1 MPGEMSFQ
9 PTGQVGHAVSAIM
22 AETGAAGQASVAAIA
37 ESSRSS
43 AALFLAARQAQLAAA
58 AADVIA
64 AAEDGSAAALSRPLR
79 RFETLTT
86 ALWTVQFEVCAPGAS
101 PPRPALAAGAS
112 ARAAVTASAGLPGY
126 QFGPLFGPAPGLDGL
141 GDGGVS
147 PGFCPLDAP
156 GPGGVSGSFLTQ
168 PGSGGFLPLPL
179 QGCPQLAGSTPG
191 VLTHSLNLGAGGL
204 GPGIGGSCLRPGGCD
219 GLPGLPGDQFG
230 PLSGPT
236 LGLGGVSGSGFGQM
250 LVSFPGPGLLG
261 GQAAGHV
268 LVRLAHRHHA
278 HGRPRPAGPDH
289 PDPWP

>member
-147 PGFCPLDAP
+147 PGFCPLDAF
-156 GPGGVSGSFLTQ
+156 GRLGSD
-168 PGSGGFLPLPL
+168 
-179 QGCPQLAGSTPG
+179 A
-191 VLTHSLNLGAGGL
+191 
-204 GPGIGGSCLRPGGCD
+204 
-219 GLPGLPGDQFG
+219 
-230 PLSGPT
+230 
-236 LGLGGVSGSGFGQM
+236 LGLGSVSGGGFGQV
-250 LVSFPGPGLLG
+250 LVSFPGSGRLG
-261 GQAAGHV
+261 GQAGGHV
-268 LVRLAHRHHA
+268 PGRSIGGLAHRHHA

>member
-112 ARAAVTASAGLPGY
+112 TRAAVTASAGLPGY
-126 QFGPLFGPAPGLDGL
+126 QFGPL
-141 GDGGVS
+141 
-147 PGFCPLDAP
+147 P
-156 GPGGVSGSFLTQ
+156 GP
-168 PGSGGFLPLPL
+168 
-179 QGCPQLAGSTPG
+179 TP
-191 VLTHSLNLGAGGL
+191 
-204 GPGIGGSCLRPGGCD
+204 
-219 GLPGLPGDQFG
+219 
-230 PLSGPT
+230 
-236 LGLGGVSGSGFGQM
+236 GLGGVSGSGFGQV

-261 GQAAGHV
+261 GQASGQV
-268 LVRLAHRHHA
+268 LGRRAHRHHA
-278 HGRPRPAGPDH
+278 HGRPRPAGADH
-289 PDPWP
+289 PDPWL